1 MLTSYM
7 TECVAPLLQLGFYLN
22 TQYLCFIDIY
32 KRKRG
37 EEVKLSENS
46 MEMEKV
52 KQQHSIQEDKVS
64 TLSCERKWD

>member
-1 MLTSYM
+1 M
-7 TECVAPLLQLGFYLN
+7 N

-37 EEVKLSENS
+37 EEVKLSENL